1 MPQLAIRL
9 LGPFQVTLD
18 SQPITGFAYDKVR
31 ALLAY
36 LAVEADHFHRRDTLA
51 TLLWPDHPP
60 KLARQNL
67 RQSLTTLRRAIKDKN
82 ALPPFLLID
91 GDTVQFNYSSHTWL
105 DVAVFRAYLNT
116 DDHHHLNS
124 EIETCQSCIQHM
136 AEAVALYRGEFLVD
150 LLLGDCSEFETW
162 AITCREQL
170 HLQVLTALHHLTR
183 HYLRRGQ
190 YSQAQTYAL
199 HQIELAPYREEAH
212 RQLMRILA
220 CTGQRSAALIQY
232 ETCCR
237 ILAEEFDVEPS
248 EQTQILYKRIRSAGK
263 RCPHNL
269 PPQLTS
275 LIGREGDLQQL
286 AEHLANPGCR
296 LLTLTGPG
304 GIGKTRLALQAAT
317 EHVGI
322 FLHGV
327 YFVPLAALSSATF
340 LVSAIA
346 DALDLRFSG
355 SQDPETE
362 LLDYLHEQ
370 EMLLVFDNFEHLL
383 SSPEG
388 GIEGGTKLLLD
399 ILKHA
404 PEVKMMVTSRTRL
417 NLQAEWVFKVRELA
431 FPEKV
436 DAEGAETYSAVR
448 LFFERA
454 RRVET
459 SFLLSAATIPAVV
472 RICQLVEGMPLG
484 IELAAAFVL
493 ALSCDQIATEI
504 ERDLDVLATSMQD
517 VPERHRSLRAVLK
530 HSWDLLSTAEQAV
543 IRKSAVFQG
552 SFEPEAARAVTG
564 ATLPQLG
571 TLVDKSFLNQGQ
583 TGQYDIHPLLKQY
596 EKLAVDP
603 QEQAET
609 EARHGAYYADFMA
622 AMLEK
627 RKQAEQHQDIQAA
640 VKAASGNVVAALQ
653 WAAARREPAAL
664 NNIIYLL
671 YLYYDA
677 SGQYETG
684 KKVFDQALGLME
696 KYTNPSDEECLVL
709 AKVLGFVSV
718 YNLRLAAY
726 HQARERLQQSLA
738 IARQLKHQAHISFC
752 LHALSE
758 VALGLGDYAETRR
771 LAEEALAVRRQ
782 TGGSPVTILNFLG
795 KVALEEGKLT
805 EAKEYQ
811 AEALAIARANKQV
824 VSGNVAHPLEGLGL
838 VAHRMG
844 EPLAAREY
852 LQESLEICRAI
863 DHKWGI
869 A

>member
-1 MPQLAIRL
+1 
-9 LGPFQVTLD
+9 LG
-18 SQPITGFAYDKVR
+18 
-31 ALLAY
+31 
-36 LAVEADHFHRRDTLA
+36 
-51 TLLWPDHPP
+51 
-60 KLARQNL
+60 
-67 RQSLTTLRRAIKDKN
+67 
-82 ALPPFLLID
+82 
-91 GDTVQFNYSSHTWL
+91 
-105 DVAVFRAYLNT
+105 
-116 DDHHHLNS
+116 
-124 EIETCQSCIQHM
+124 
-136 AEAVALYRGEFLVD
+136 
-150 LLLGDCSEFETW
+150 
-162 AITCREQL
+162 
-170 HLQVLTALHHLTR
+170 
-183 HYLRRGQ
+183 
-190 YSQAQTYAL
+190 
-199 HQIELAPYREEAH
+199 
-212 RQLMRILA
+212 
-220 CTGQRSAALIQY
+220 
-232 ETCCR
+232 
-237 ILAEEFDVEPS
+237 VEPAQ
-248 EQTQILYKRIRSAGK
+248 QTQALYKRIRSAGK
-263 RCPHNL
+263 ASPHNL

-286 AEHLANPGCR
+286 ARRLANPNCR

-317 EHVGI
+317 EHVGF
-322 FLHGV
+322 FLDGV

-340 LVSAIA
+340 LVSTIA

-362 LLDYLHEQ
+362 LLDYLREK
-370 EMLLVFDNFEHLL
+370 EMLLVLDNFEHLL
-383 SSPEG
+383 SLPEK
-388 GIEGGTKLLLD
+388 GIEGEAKLLLD

-404 PEVKMMVTSRTRL
+404 PEVKIMVTSRIRL
-417 NLQAEWVFKVRELA
+417 NFQAEWVFKVRELA

-436 DAEGAETYSAVR
+436 DAEGVETYSAVR

-459 SFLLSAATIPAVV
+459 GFLLSAATIPAVV

-493 ALSCDQIATEI
+493 ALSCQQIAAEI
-504 ERDLDVLATSMQD
+504 ERNLDVLATSMQD
-517 VPERHRSLRAVLK
+517 VPERHRSLRAVLE
-530 HSWDLLSTAEQAV
+530 HSWNLLSAAEKAV
-543 IRKSAVFQG
+543 IRKLAVFQG
-552 SFEPEAARAVTG
+552 TFEPEAARAVTG

-571 TLVDKSFLNQGQ
+571 ALADKSFLNRGQ

-596 EKLAVDP
+596 AAEKLAVDP
-603 QEQAET
+603 QEQAKT

-627 RKQAEQHQDIQAA
+627 RKQAEQHQDIHAA
-640 VKAASGNVVAALQ
+640 VKAAIGNVVAALQ
-653 WAAARREPAAL
+653 WAAARRKPAAL

-684 KKVFDQALGLME
+684 KKVFEQALGMME
-696 KYTNPSDEECLVL
+696 KYANPSDEECLVL

-726 HQARERLQQSLA
+726 YQARERLQQSLA
-738 IARQLKHQAHISFC
+738 IARQLEHEAHISFC

-758 VALGLGDYAETRR
+758 VALGLGDYAETKR

-782 TGGSPVTILNFLG
+782 TGGSTVTILNFLG

-805 EAKEYQ
+805 EARERQ

-824 VSGNVAHPLEGLGL
+824 ISGNIAHPLEGLGL

-844 EPLAAREY
+844 KPLAAREY

-869 A
+869 ADCLNGLGRIATDLGQYQLAEQLFQESLAGYVDIGKSDEAALLMRNQGWLAECLADYEKAKRLYRKSYNESKKTQEKSKRLSALADLGRVTILLGEHQAAEQHLQQALTFFDTMGHQGGLAIALTGLGILERECRHYQEAQRHFRKALQAAMREQEIYEALKTLVELATLLAEQDKNETVLEILAFIFQHPATTQYHRNRAEAPAAKLPTEGVATAREQGKNRPFTEIVAMVLNE